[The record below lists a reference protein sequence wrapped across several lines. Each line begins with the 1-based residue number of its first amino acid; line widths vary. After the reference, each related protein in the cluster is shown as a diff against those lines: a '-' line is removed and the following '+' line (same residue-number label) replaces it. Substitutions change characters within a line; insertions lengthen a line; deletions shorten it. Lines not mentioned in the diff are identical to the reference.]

1 MERVWQQPCGSS
13 CNGAP
18 PAAQLMLYNSLV
30 DRKVPFVPAA
40 GPDSK
45 QISWYTCGE
54 RALPLPP
61 PPACCR
67 SLAPPPTQL
76 ACDHMLLWRR
86 MSARHAQS

>member
-1 MERVWQQPCGSS
+1 MERVWQQPCGSP
-13 CNGAP
+13 CNGGT

-40 GPDSK
+40 GPNSK

-54 RALPLPP
+54 RRLPPP

-67 SLAPPPTQL
+67 SLALPPNPASL
-76 ACDHMLLWRR
+76 
-86 MSARHAQS
+86 